1 MKSKKIHNKKKLT
14 KKYKIKLE
22 KKIKNLFT
30 KKIKQIYNQSNK
42 FKKSKKFKKKY
53 KKYLQLGGDGG
64 ITGDTTKFLQ
74 YSGTGNVAPGDTSG
88 GQLRAAETIGE
99 AVGMLAV
106 DIPIVATQYVVQEA
120 LDPIVP
126 CIGSAPSATAIAG
139 TMACTLFEGV
149 SANMVANGVA
159 GEATGASAQQTLSQ
173 NSHAT

>member
-42 FKKSKKFKKKY
+42 FNKSKKFKKKY

-74 YSGTGNVAPGDTSG
+74 YSGTGNVAPGDTKG

-106 DIPIVATQYVVQEA
+106 DIPVVSTQYIVQES

-126 CIGSAPSATAIAG
+126 CIASAPDA
-139 TMACTLFEGV
+139 EGV

-159 GEATGASAQQTLSQ
+159 GESTGASPQQTLSQ

>member
-42 FKKSKKFKKKY
+42 FNKSKKFKKKY

-74 YSGTGNVAPGDTSG
+74 YSGTGNVAPGDTKG

-106 DIPIVATQYVVQEA
+106 DIPVVSTQYIVQES
-120 LDPIVP
+120 LDLKELVQIWLLMELLVNQLELVLNKLYLK
-126 CIGSAPSATAIAG
+126 IL
-139 TMACTLFEGV
+139 MLLKFLF
-149 SANMVANGVA
+149 
-159 GEATGASAQQTLSQ
+159 
-173 NSHAT
+173 

>member
-1 MKSKKIHNKKKLT
+1 VHL
-14 KKYKIKLE
+14 LFQ
-22 KKIKNLFT
+22 KNLFT

-42 FKKSKKFKKKY
+42 FNKSKKFKKKY

-74 YSGTGNVAPGDTSG
+74 YSGTGNVAPGDTKG

-106 DIPIVATQYVVQEA
+106 DIPVVSTQYIVQES

-126 CIGSAPSATAIAG
+126 CIASAPDAMKELVQIWLL
-139 TMACTLFEGV
+139 MELLVNQLELVLNKLYLKILMLLKFLF
-149 SANMVANGVA
+149 
-159 GEATGASAQQTLSQ
+159 
-173 NSHAT
+173 

>member
-1 MKSKKIHNKKKLT
+1 LFQVLLLIPITNIIILLS
-14 KKYKIKLE
+14 
-22 KKIKNLFT
+22 KNLFT

-42 FKKSKKFKKKY
+42 FNKSKKFKKKY

-74 YSGTGNVAPGDTSG
+74 YSGTGNVAPGDTKG

-106 DIPIVATQYVVQEA
+106 DIPVVSTQYIVQES

-126 CIGSAPSATAIAG
+126 CIASA
-139 TMACTLFEGV
+139 EGV

-159 GEATGASAQQTLSQ
+159 GESTGASPQQTLSQ

>member
-30 KKIKQIYNQSNK
+30 KKIKQIYNLSNK
-42 FKKSKKFKKKY
+42 FNKSKKFKKKY

-64 ITGDTTKFLQ
+64 VTGDTTKFLQ

-88 GQLRAAETIGE
+88 GRLRAAETIGE

-106 DIPIVATQYVVQEA
+106 DIPIVTTQFALTEG

-126 CIGSAPSATAIAG
+126 CIGSAPDAYALAG

-159 GEATGASAQQTLSQ
+159 GESTGASPQQTLSQ
-173 NSHAT
+173 NSYAT